1 MNNDKELLVCFP
13 QRLVLASD
21 TQCTVRRL
29 MMMMMMILFLTLFLV
44 VWRIDGK
51 RQ

>member
-29 MMMMMMILFLTLFLV
+29 MMMMMILFLTLFLV